1 MSFYFSTINYT
12 EYKWRPITFSATIK
26 YKTVSNIIKNGY
38 YESDS
43 SHSNLNSY
51 VWSVVE
57 I

>member
-1 MSFYFSTINYT
+1 MSFYFSTINST
-12 EYKWRPITFSATIK
+12 EYKRTPITFAGTIK
-26 YKTVSNIIKNGY
+26 YKTVSNIIKNDY